1 MDPIIDLKI
10 RQQGHVP
17 MKISR
22 PVSPMTYKQTNSLLS
37 HMSSMIDTRLARDDA
52 GKPCICLQKM
62 HHHIAMVFED
72 TGSLIN
78 PLSYGQNMAR
88 DNVSFHA
95 EHNALQKLKSRDTK
109 KLLPINI
116 FVLKTSLTGVVGNS
130 KPCAHCLAV
139 MLTLPLKKGY
149 KISNIYYTNS
159 DGNIEK
165 KKLAELLMDDLHIT
179 RLFFDRGYKLRIDKL
194 RQRL

>member
-1 MDPIIDLKI
+1 MIIESDLKI
-10 RQQGHVP
+10 RQHRNAP
-17 MKISR
+17 IKISR

-37 HMSSMIDTRLARDDA
+37 HMNLMIDTRLARNID

-62 HHHIAMVFED
+62 QLHIAMIFED
-72 TGSLIN
+72 TGSYIN

-88 DNVSFHA
+88 DNMSFHA
-95 EHNALQKLKSRDTK
+95 EHNALQKLKNRDTK
-109 KLLPINI
+109 KLLSINI

-130 KPCAHCLAV
+130 KPCAHCLAI

-165 KKLAELLMDDLHIT
+165 RKLSELILDDLHVT
-179 RLFFDRGYKLRIDKL
+179 KLFLDRGYKLRLK
-194 RQRL
+194 